1 MNTKYYTINIANDSF
16 DIVVRFHGDVL
27 SPHRSAESH
36 PVSQFYIIESINS
49 DSAICYPY
57 ERMSDGATDEEIRSE
72 IDAIHSLIYDHFDNR
87 CVGQPNGYLVDKVD
101 LIDDYHFFVHH
112 YLDV

>member
-1 MNTKYYTINIANDSF
+1 METKYYTTNITNDNF

-27 SPHRSAESH
+27 SPHRSAEAD

-72 IDAIHSLIYDHFDNR
+72 IDDIKEYILKYKLKRI
-87 CVGQPNGYLVDKVD
+87 
-101 LIDDYHFFVHH
+101 
-112 YLDV
+112 